1 MSGVSNPGS
10 VSTKLQKIADLAKG
24 APDMVITSLSH
35 HIDVSMLYEAHKKTR
50 RDSAVGLDKQ
60 TKYEYET
67 NLEANLESLLNRF
80 KSGTYKAP
88 PVKRAYIPKSDG
100 NERRPIGI
108 PTYEDKVLQRAIT
121 MVLEAVYEQDFLPS
135 SYGFRPDRSA
145 HDALSDIWK
154 GTMDMGGSYVVEV
167 DIRKFFDTLR
177 HADLRAILDQR
188 VRDGVVR
195 RAIDKWLKAGVLEKG
210 VFYRP
215 EDGTPQGGVISPLL
229 ANIYLHEVLDKWF
242 EYEVKPQLRGR
253 GFLVRYADDFVLSFS
268 VEEDAREVYSDLHER
283 FAQFGLKLHPEKTR
297 VLDFKRPGKGD
308 PEVFD
313 FLAFRHY
320 WARSRKGNW
329 VVKRKTAKSR
339 LARALVRMNV
349 WCRSNRH
356 ESIGYQH
363 LRLCQKLTGYFAYFG
378 ITGNSKSIGKYYY
391 QVKVLWR
398 KWLNRRSQRSRMD
411 WGKFNNLLSHYPLPR
426 PIAKKSILRRAAK
439 A

>member
-1 MSGVSNPGS
+1 MSGMSNPGS

-35 HIDVSMLYEAHKKTR
+35 HIDVAMLYEAHKKTR

-60 TKYEYET
+60 TKYEYEA

-100 NERRPIGI
+100 KERRPIGI
-108 PTYEDKVLQRAIT
+108 PTYEDKVLQRAVT

-135 SYGFRPDRSA
+135 SYGFRPERSA
-145 HDALSDIWK
+145 HNALADIWK

-177 HADLRAILDQR
+177 PADLRAILDQR

-195 RAIDKWLKAGVLEKG
+195 RAIDKWLKAGVLEEG

-253 GFLVRYADDFVLSFS
+253 GFLVRYADDFVLAFS
-268 VEEDAREVYSDLHER
+268 VEQDAREVYVRLHER

-297 VLDFKRPGKGD
+297 VLDFKRPGRGN
-308 PEVFD
+308 PESFD

-320 WARSRKGNW
+320 WAKSRKGNW

-339 LARALVRMNV
+339 LARTLVRMNV

-356 ESIGYQH
+356 EPLKYQH

-398 KWLNRRSQRSRMD
+398 KWLNRRSQRSRMG
-411 WGKFNNLLSHYPLPR
+411 WEKFNKLLNHYPLPR

>member
-1 MSGVSNPGS
+1 MSGMSNPGG

-35 HIDVSMLYEAHKKTR
+35 HIDVAMLYEAHRKTR

-60 TKYEYET
+60 TKYEYES
-67 NLEANLESLLNRF
+67 NLESNLESLLNRF

-88 PVKRAYIPKSDG
+88 PVKRAYIPKNDG
-100 NERRPIGI
+100 KERRPIGI
-108 PTYEDKVLQRAIT
+108 PTYEDKVLQRAIA

-135 SYGFRPDRSA
+135 SYGFRPERSA
-145 HDALSDIWK
+145 HNALEDIWK

-177 HADLRAILDQR
+177 HSDLRAILDQR

-195 RAIDKWLKAGVLEKG
+195 RAIDKWLKAGVLEEG
-210 VFYRP
+210 MFYRP

-242 EYEVKPQLRGR
+242 EYEVKPRLRGR
-253 GFLVRYADDFVLSFS
+253 GFLVRYADDFVLAFS
-268 VEEDAREVYSDLHER
+268 VEQDAREVYLGLHKR

-297 VLDFKRPGKGD
+297 VLDFKRPGKGN
-308 PEVFD
+308 PEFFD

-320 WARSRKGNW
+320 WAKSRKGHW

-356 ESIGYQH
+356 ESLKYQH

-411 WGKFNNLLSHYPLPR
+411 WGKFNKLL
-426 PIAKKSILRRAAK
+426 
-439 A
+439 

>member
-1 MSGVSNPGS
+1 
-10 VSTKLQKIADLAKG
+10 
-24 APDMVITSLSH
+24 MVITSLSH

>member
-1 MSGVSNPGS
+1 MSGMSNPGS

-35 HIDVSMLYEAHKKTR
+35 HIDVAMLYEAHKKTR

-60 TKYEYET
+60 TKYEYEA

-100 NERRPIGI
+100 KERRPIGI
-108 PTYEDKVLQRAIT
+108 PTYEDKVLQRAVT

-135 SYGFRPDRSA
+135 SYGFRPERSA
-145 HDALSDIWK
+145 HNALADIWK

-177 HADLRAILDQR
+177 HSDLRAILDQR

-195 RAIDKWLKAGVLEKG
+195 RGIDKWLKAGVLEEG

-242 EYEVKPQLRGR
+242 EYEIKPRLRGR
-253 GFLVRYADDFVLSFS
+253 GFLVRYADDFVLAFS
-268 VEEDAREVYSDLHER
+268 VEQDAQEVYVRLHER

-297 VLDFKRPGKGD
+297 VLDFKRPGKGN

-320 WARSRKGNW
+320 WAKSRKGNW

-356 ESIGYQH
+356 ESLEYQH

-398 KWLNRRSQRSRMD
+398 KWLNRRSQRSCMD
-411 WGKFNNLLSHYPLPR
+411 WEKFNKLLRHYPLPR
-426 PIAKKSILRRAAK
+426 PIARKSILRRAAK

>member
-1 MSGVSNPGS
+1 MSGMSNPGG

-35 HIDVSMLYEAHKKTR
+35 HIDVAMLYEAHKKTR

-60 TKYEYET
+60 TKYEYEA
-67 NLEANLESLLNRF
+67 NLEDNLESLLNRF

-88 PVKRAYIPKSDG
+88 PVKRVYIPKGDG
-100 NERRPIGI
+100 KERRPIGI
-108 PTYEDKVLQRAIT
+108 PTYEDKVLQRAVT
-121 MVLEAVYEQDFLPS
+121 MVLESVYEQDFLPS
-135 SYGFRPDRSA
+135 SYGFRPERSA
-145 HDALSDIWK
+145 HDALADIWK

-177 HADLRAILDQR
+177 HSDLRAILDRR

-215 EDGTPQGGVISPLL
+215 EDGTPQGGVISPIL

-242 EYEVKPQLRGR
+242 EYEVKPHLKGR
-253 GFLVRYADDFVLSFS
+253 GFLVRYADDFVLAFS
-268 VEEDAREVYSDLHER
+268 VEQDAREVYVRLHER

-297 VLDFKRPGKGD
+297 VLDFKRPGKGR

-320 WARSRKGNW
+320 WAKSRKGNW

-356 ESIGYQH
+356 ESLKYQH
-363 LRLCQKLTGYFAYFG
+363 LRLCQKLTGYYAYFG

-411 WGKFNNLLSHYPLPR
+411 WGKFNKLLNHYPLPR
-426 PIAKKSILRRAAK
+426 PIAKKSILRHAAK

>member
-1 MSGVSNPGS
+1 MSGMSNPGS

-177 HADLRAILDQR
+177 HSDLRAILDQR

-195 RAIDKWLKAGVLEKG
+195 RAIDKWLKAGVLEEG

-242 EYEVKPQLRGR
+242 EYEIKPRLRGR
-253 GFLVRYADDFVLSFS
+253 GFLVRYADDFVLAFS
-268 VEEDAREVYSDLHER
+268 VEQDAREVYVRLHER

-297 VLDFKRPGKGD
+297 MLDFKRPGRGN
-308 PEVFD
+308 PESFD

-320 WARSRKGNW
+320 WGKSRKGNW

-356 ESIGYQH
+356 EPLKYQH
-363 LRLCQKLTGYFAYFG
+363 LRLYQKLTGYFAYFG

-398 KWLNRRSQRSRMD
+398 KWLNRRSQRSCMD
-411 WGKFNNLLSHYPLPR
+411 WEKFNKLLRHYPLPH
-426 PIAKKSILRRAAK
+426 PIARKSILRRAAK

>member
-1 MSGVSNPGS
+1 MSGMSNPGG

-35 HIDVSMLYEAHKKTR
+35 HIDVAMLYEAHKKTR

-60 TKYEYET
+60 TKYEYEA

-100 NERRPIGI
+100 KERRPIGI
-108 PTYEDKVLQRAIT
+108 PTYEDKVLQRAVT
-121 MVLEAVYEQDFLPS
+121 MVLEAVYEQDFLAS
-135 SYGFRPDRSA
+135 SYGFRPERSA
-145 HDALSDIWK
+145 HDALADIWK

-195 RAIDKWLKAGVLEKG
+195 RAIDKWLKAGVLEEG

-242 EYEVKPQLRGR
+242 EDEVKPGLKGR
-253 GFLVRYADDFVLSFS
+253 GFLARYADDFVLAFS
-268 VEEDAREVYSDLHER
+268 VEQDAREVYVRLHER

-297 VLDFKRPGKGD
+297 VLDFKRPGRGN
-308 PEVFD
+308 PESFD

-320 WARSRKGNW
+320 WAKSRKGNW

-356 ESIGYQH
+356 EPLKYQH

-398 KWLNRRSQRSRMD
+398 KWLNRRSQRSRMG
-411 WGKFNNLLSHYPLPR
+411 WEKFNKLLNHYPLPR